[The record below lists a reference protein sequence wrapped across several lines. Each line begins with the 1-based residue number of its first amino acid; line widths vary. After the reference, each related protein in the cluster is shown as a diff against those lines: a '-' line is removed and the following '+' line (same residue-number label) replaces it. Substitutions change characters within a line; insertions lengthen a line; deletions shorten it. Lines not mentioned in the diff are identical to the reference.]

1 MMDALLTELNRS
13 DLDFID
19 APALAHQLQ
28 TLPQKR
34 RPAAPVR
41 DVSSWFPTEYR
52 VAQRLIAHHLRNPDP
67 NLVALHLV
75 AASIV
80 GGTVADAHLMAAELD
95 HITRL
100 LPAQM
105 GMKFLTHVRLFL
117 TRVLGGQQLDTG
129 LSAVRASLMAN
140 YPEAMRVGRSIARLV
155 ADDLGVDITED
166 EETFLALHA
175 ARLLDH

>member
-13 DLDFID
+13 DLDLID

-28 TLPQKR
+28 SLPQKR

-41 DVSSWFPTEYR
+41 DVSSWFPTEYQ
-52 VAQRLIAHHLRNPDP
+52 VAQRLIAHHLRNADP

-75 AASIV
+75 AAS
-80 GGTVADAHLMAAELD
+80 AAELD

-129 LSAVRASLMAN
+129 LSAVRASLVTTH
-140 YPEAMRVGRSIARLV
+140 PEAMQVGGNIARLV

>member
-1 MMDALLTELNRS
+1 
-13 DLDFID
+13 
-19 APALAHQLQ
+19 
-28 TLPQKR
+28 
-34 RPAAPVR
+34 
-41 DVSSWFPTEYR
+41 
-52 VAQRLIAHHLRNPDP
+52 
-67 NLVALHLV
+67 
-75 AASIV
+75 
-80 GGTVADAHLMAAELD
+80 VADAHLMAAELD

-100 LPAQM
+100 LPVQM

-129 LSAVRASLMAN
+129 LSAVRASLATSH
-140 YPEAMRVGRSIARLV
+140 PEAMRVGRSIARLV

>member
-1 MMDALLTELNRS
+1 
-13 DLDFID
+13 
-19 APALAHQLQ
+19 
-28 TLPQKR
+28 
-34 RPAAPVR
+34 
-41 DVSSWFPTEYR
+41 
-52 VAQRLIAHHLRNPDP
+52 
-67 NLVALHLV
+67 
-75 AASIV
+75 
-80 GGTVADAHLMAAELD
+80 MAAELD

-140 YPEAMRVGRSIARLV
+140 HPEAMRVGQDIAHLV

>member
-1 MMDALLTELNRS
+1 M
-13 DLDFID
+13 
-19 APALAHQLQ
+19 
-28 TLPQKR
+28 
-34 RPAAPVR
+34 
-41 DVSSWFPTEYR
+41 
-52 VAQRLIAHHLRNPDP
+52 
-67 NLVALHLV
+67 ALHLV
-75 AASIV
+75 AASVV

-129 LSAVRASLMAN
+129 LSAVRASLVTSH
-140 YPEAMRVGRSIARLV
+140 PEAMRVGRNIAHLV

>member
-1 MMDALLTELNRS
+1 MMDALLIELSQS
-13 DLDFID
+13 DLAVVD

-28 TLPQKR
+28 SLPQRR

-41 DVSSWFPTEYR
+41 DVSSWFPAEYR
-52 VAQRLIAHHLRNPDP
+52 VAQQLIARHLGNADP

-75 AASIV
+75 AASVV
-80 GGTVADAHLMAAELD
+80 GGTVTDAHLMAAELD

-100 LPAQM
+100 LPVQM

-129 LSAVRASLMAN
+129 LGAVRTTLETEN
-140 YPEAMRVGRSIARLV
+140 PQAMRVGRSIARLV
-155 ADDLGVDITED
+155 AADLGVGITED

>member
-1 MMDALLTELNRS
+1 
-13 DLDFID
+13 
-19 APALAHQLQ
+19 
-28 TLPQKR
+28 
-34 RPAAPVR
+34 
-41 DVSSWFPTEYR
+41 
-52 VAQRLIAHHLRNPDP
+52 
-67 NLVALHLV
+67 
-75 AASIV
+75 
-80 GGTVADAHLMAAELD
+80 MAAELD

-129 LSAVRASLMAN
+129 LSAVRASLAAN
-140 YPEAMRVGRSIARLV
+140 HPEAMRVGRSIARLV

>member
-13 DLDFID
+13 DLEFVDT
-19 APALAHQLQ
+19 PALAHQLQ
-28 TLPQKR
+28 ALPQKR

-52 VAQRLIAHHLRNPDP
+52 VAQRLIAHHLRNADP

-75 AASIV
+75 AASVV

-105 GMKFLTHVRLFL
+105 GMKFLTHMRLFL

-129 LSAVRASLMAN
+129 LSAVRASLATN
-140 YPEAMRVGRSIARLV
+140 HPEAMRVGRNIARLV
-155 ADDLGVDITED
+155 ADDLGMDITED

>member
-1 MMDALLTELNRS
+1 MMDALLIELSQS
-13 DLDFID
+13 DLAVVD

-34 RPAAPVR
+34 RPTAPIR

-52 VAQRLIAHHLRNPDP
+52 VAQQLIARHLGNADP

-75 AASIV
+75 AASVV
-80 GGTVADAHLMAAELD
+80 GGTVADAHLMATELD

-129 LSAVRASLMAN
+129 LSAVRASLAAN
-140 YPEAMRVGRSIARLV
+140 HPKAMRVGCNIARLV
-155 ADDLGVDITED
+155 AADLGVGITED

>member
-1 MMDALLTELNRS
+1 MHPRWPTSCRPCRRS
-13 DLDFID
+13 EGQ
-19 APALAHQLQ
+19 PHRSG
-28 TLPQKR
+28 TY
-34 RPAAPVR
+34 RPG
-41 DVSSWFPTEYR
+41 FPPNTGW
-52 VAQRLIAHHLRNPDP
+52 RN
-67 NLVALHLV
+67 
-75 AASIV
+75 
-80 GGTVADAHLMAAELD
+80 GTVADAHLMAAELD

-100 LPAQM
+100 LPVQM

-140 YPEAMRVGRSIARLV
+140 HPEAMRVGCNIARLV
-155 ADDLGVDITED
+155 ADDLGVDITKD

>member
-1 MMDALLTELNRS
+1 
-13 DLDFID
+13 
-19 APALAHQLQ
+19 
-28 TLPQKR
+28 
-34 RPAAPVR
+34 
-41 DVSSWFPTEYR
+41 
-52 VAQRLIAHHLRNPDP
+52 
-67 NLVALHLV
+67 
-75 AASIV
+75 
-80 GGTVADAHLMAAELD
+80 MAAELD

-100 LPAQM
+100 LPVQM

-140 YPEAMRVGRSIARLV
+140 HPEAMRVGRNIAHLV

>member
-13 DLDFID
+13 DLAVVD
-19 APALAHQLQ
+19 APALAYQLQ
-28 TLPQKR
+28 ALQQKQ
-34 RPAAPVR
+34 RPTAPVR
-41 DVSSWFPTEYR
+41 DVSSWFPTEYQ
-52 VAQRLIAHHLRNPDP
+52 VAQRLIAHHLRNADP

-75 AASIV
+75 AGSVV
-80 GGTVADAHLMAAELD
+80 GG
-95 HITRL
+95 TRL
-100 LPAQM
+100 LPVQM

-129 LSAVRASLMAN
+129 LSAVRASLVTSH
-140 YPEAMRVGRSIARLV
+140 PEAMRVGRNIAHLV

>member
-1 MMDALLTELNRS
+1 MMDALLIELSQS
-13 DLDFID
+13 DLAVVD

-34 RPAAPVR
+34 RPTAPIR
-41 DVSSWFPTEYR
+41 DVSSWFPAEYR
-52 VAQRLIAHHLRNPDP
+52 VAQQLIARHLGNADP

-75 AASIV
+75 AASVV

-117 TRVLGGQQLDTG
+117 TRVLGSQQLDTG
-129 LSAVRASLMAN
+129 LSAVRASLATN
-140 YPEAMRVGRSIARLV
+140 HPEAMRVGCNIARLV
-155 ADDLGVDITED
+155 AADLGVNITED

>member
-19 APALAHQLQ
+19 ASALAHHLQ
-28 TLPQKR
+28 ALQQKR
-34 RPAAPVR
+34 RPAAPIR

-52 VAQRLIAHHLRNPDP
+52 VAQRLIAHHLRNADP

-75 AASIV
+75 AASVV

-100 LPAQM
+100 LPVQM

-129 LSAVRASLMAN
+129 LSAVRASLMASH
-140 YPEAMRVGRSIARLV
+140 PRGHAGGPKHCTPGGRRPGGGHHRGRGNLPRPARGP
-155 ADDLGVDITED
+155 AT
-166 EETFLALHA
+166 
-175 ARLLDH
+175 